1 MKINWKRIFLSII
14 IECYIILFLCTNNIY
29 FPSKEVYETKYPHE
43 NVYFKTIDDKKLN
56 AWYVPPKKEYP
67 IIMFSHGNGG
77 NISYF
82 FDMLIPV
89 ANMGYGVFIYDYRGY
104 GKSEGFPFEKGLYKD
119 ARAALNFLNNEK
131 NIKSENIILWGLS
144 IGGGVTSQ
152 IAIEDDFKA
161 VILQS
166 TFTNTR
172 DMGKAT
178 LKRVTKKDWLQNLV
192 YFVPFIQ
199 KFDNYSRID
208 KITEPLLIV
217 HSIDDSMIPY
227 YQAIKNNKKSKNGE
241 FSLVNGD
248 DHNDYENSLP
258 VIVDFLEKIRF
269 K

>member
-1 MKINWKRIFLSII
+1 MFS
-14 IECYIILFLCTNNIY
+14 CTNNIY

-43 NVYFKTIDDKKLN
+43 NVYFKTIDGKKLN
-56 AWYVPPKKEYP
+56 AWYVPPKKDYP

-89 ANMGYGVFIYDYRGY
+89 TNMGYGVFIYDYRGY

-152 IAIEDDFKA
+152 IAIENDFKA

-166 TFTNTR
+166 TFTNTK

-178 LKRVTKKDWLQNLV
+178 LKRATKKDWMQNFV
-192 YFVPFIQ
+192 YLFPFIQ

-208 KITEPLLIV
+208 KITEPLLIT
-217 HSIDDSMIPY
+217 HSMDDSMIPY
-227 YQAIKNNKKSKNGE
+227 EQAIKNHSKAPMAE
-241 FSLVNGD
+241 FVLVKND

-258 VIVDFLEKIRF
+258 VIVDFLEKIRL

>member
-1 MKINWKRIFLSII
+1 MKISWQRIFLSII
-14 IECYIILFLCTNNIY
+14 IGCYVILFSCANNIY

-43 NVYFKTIDDKKLN
+43 NVYFKTIDGKKLN
-56 AWYVPPKKEYP
+56 AWYVPPKKDYP
-67 IIMFSHGNGG
+67 IIIFSHGNGG

-152 IAIEDDFKA
+152 IAIENDFKA

-166 TFTNTR
+166 TFTNTK

-178 LKRVTKKDWLQNLV
+178 LKRATKKDWMQNFV
-192 YFVPFIQ
+192 YLFPFIQ

-208 KITEPLLIV
+208 KITEPLLIT
-217 HSIDDSMIPY
+217 HSMDDSMIPY
-227 YQAIKNNKKSKNGE
+227 EQAIKNHSKAPMAE
-241 FSLVNGD
+241 FVLVKND

-258 VIVDFLEKIRF
+258 VIVDFLEKIRL

>member
-1 MKINWKRIFLSII
+1 MFS
-14 IECYIILFLCTNNIY
+14 CTNNIY

-43 NVYFKTIDDKKLN
+43 NVYFKTIDGKKLN
-56 AWYVPPKKEYP
+56 AWYVPPKKDYP

-89 ANMGYGVFIYDYRGY
+89 TNMGYGVFIYDYRGY

-152 IAIEDDFKA
+152 IAIENDFKA

-166 TFTNTR
+166 TFTNTK

-178 LKRVTKKDWLQNLV
+178 LKRATKKDWMQNFV
-192 YFVPFIQ
+192 YLFPFIQ

-208 KITEPLLIV
+208 KITEPLLIT
-217 HSIDDSMIPY
+217 HSMDDSMIPY
-227 YQAIKNNKKSKNGE
+227 EQAIKNHSKAPMAE
-241 FSLVNGD
+241 FVLVKND

-258 VIVDFLEKIRF
+258 VIVDFLEKIRP

>member
-1 MKINWKRIFLSII
+1 MKISWKRIFLSII
-14 IECYIILFLCTNNIY
+14 IVCYIILFSCTNNIY

-43 NVYFKTIDDKKLN
+43 NVYFKTIDGKKLN
-56 AWYVPPKKEYP
+56 AWYVPPKKDYP

-89 ANMGYGVFIYDYRGY
+89 TNMGYGVFIYDYRGY

-119 ARAALNFLNNEK
+119 ARAALNFLNNDK

-152 IAIEDDFKA
+152 IAIENDFKA

-166 TFTNTR
+166 TFTNTK

-178 LKRVTKKDWLQNLV
+178 LKRATKKDWMQNFV
-192 YFVPFIQ
+192 YLFPFIQ

-208 KITEPLLIV
+208 KITEPLLIT
-217 HSIDDSMIPY
+217 HSMDDSMIPY
-227 YQAIKNNKKSKNGE
+227 EQAIKNHSKAPMAE
-241 FSLVNGD
+241 FVLVKND

-258 VIVDFLEKIRF
+258 VIVDFLEKIRL

>member
-1 MKINWKRIFLSII
+1 MFS
-14 IECYIILFLCTNNIY
+14 CANNIY

-43 NVYFKTIDDKKLN
+43 NVYFKTIDGKKLN
-56 AWYVPPKKEYP
+56 AWYVPPKKDYP

-89 ANMGYGVFIYDYRGY
+89 TNMGYGVFIYDYRGY

-119 ARAALNFLNNEK
+119 ARAALNFLNNDK

-152 IAIEDDFKA
+152 IAIENDFKA

-166 TFTNTR
+166 TFTNTK

-178 LKRVTKKDWLQNLV
+178 LKRATKKDWMQNFV
-192 YFVPFIQ
+192 YLFPFIQ

-208 KITEPLLIV
+208 KITEPLLIT
-217 HSIDDSMIPY
+217 HSMDDSMIPY
-227 YQAIKNNKKSKNGE
+227 EQAIKNHSKAPMAE
-241 FSLVNGD
+241 FVLVKND

-258 VIVDFLEKIRF
+258 VIVDFLEKIRL
-269 K
+269 KKN

>member
-1 MKINWKRIFLSII
+1 MKISWQRIFLSII
-14 IECYIILFLCTNNIY
+14 IGCYVILFSCANNIY

-43 NVYFKTIDDKKLN
+43 NVYFKTIDGKKLN
-56 AWYVPPKKEYP
+56 AWYVPPKKDYP

-89 ANMGYGVFIYDYRGY
+89 TNMGYGVFIYDYRGY

-152 IAIEDDFKA
+152 IAIENDFKA

-166 TFTNTR
+166 TFTNTK

-178 LKRVTKKDWLQNLV
+178 LKRATKKDWMQNFV
-192 YFVPFIQ
+192 YLFPFIQ

-208 KITEPLLIV
+208 KITEPLLIT
-217 HSIDDSMIPY
+217 HSMDDSMIPY
-227 YQAIKNNKKSKNGE
+227 EQAIKNHSKAPMAE
-241 FSLVNGD
+241 FVLVKND

-258 VIVDFLEKIRF
+258 VIVDFLEKIRL

>member
-1 MKINWKRIFLSII
+1 MKISWKRIFLSII
-14 IECYIILFLCTNNIY
+14 IGCYIILFSCTNNIY

-43 NVYFKTIDDKKLN
+43 NVYFKTIDGKKLN
-56 AWYVPPKKEYP
+56 AWYVPPKKDYP

-89 ANMGYGVFIYDYRGY
+89 TNMGYGVFIYDYRGY

-152 IAIEDDFKA
+152 IAIENDFKA

-166 TFTNTR
+166 TFTNTK

-178 LKRVTKKDWLQNLV
+178 LKRATKKDWMQNFV
-192 YFVPFIQ
+192 YLFPFIQ

-208 KITEPLLIV
+208 KITEPLLIT
-217 HSIDDSMIPY
+217 HSMDDSMIPY
-227 YQAIKNNKKSKNGE
+227 EQAIKNHSKAPMAE
-241 FSLVNGD
+241 FVLVKND

-258 VIVDFLEKIRF
+258 VIVDFLEKIRL